1 MQTLLQ
7 RKTELENE
15 IKSFEFPLFY
25 SQMLKRDKLIK
36 ELNKVRGEIMK
47 KQVIYYNEKWQIDKF
62 ATYINNH
69 DWCLPV
75 WFVISI
81 IVMGLVE
88 GSL

>member
-15 IKSFEFPLFY
+15 IDKFEFPLFY
-25 SQMLKRDKLIK
+25 SQVLKRDRLIK

-47 KQVIYYNEKWQIDKF
+47 KQVIYYNEKGQVDKF

-69 DWCLPV
+69 DWVMPV
-75 WFVISI
+75 FFFASI
-81 IVMGLVE
+81 ILVGLVE

>member
-1 MQTLLQ
+1 MDYLYQ

-15 IKSFEFPLFY
+15 INSFEFPLFY
-25 SQMLKRDKLIK
+25 SQVLKRDRLIK

-47 KQVIYYNEKWQIDKF
+47 KQVIYYNEKGQIDKF

-88 GSL
+88 GM